1 MNMKHAGRGKGYKIL
16 NLIEMLDGE
25 NKPVKEFAIR
35 DLKDSKIK
43 KGKYAHDCAC
53 RYLSWEG
60 RLVDKLYLD
69 GYHSEYHKCKMK
81 AIKYSPT
88 RNSQAAEQ
96 LWSRLD
102 NFCPVVPA
110 MSRAHYR
117 YFWLN
122 CAKWRND
129 FVRSEFYTAD
139 VCPMVT
145 RKKLRLHGKI

>member
-1 MNMKHAGRGKGYKIL
+1 M
-16 NLIEMLDGE
+16 
-25 NKPVKEFAIR
+25 
-35 DLKDSKIK
+35 
-43 KGKYAHDCAC
+43 
-53 RYLSWEG
+53 
-60 RLVDKLYLD
+60 DKLYLD

-102 NFCPVVPA
+102 NFCPTVPA

-122 CAKWRND
+122 YAKWRND

-145 RKKLRLHGKI
+145 RKKFRLKTNVDVSEWSPSNDVVCEFLVQKENINAIIIITIVIIAIIIVS